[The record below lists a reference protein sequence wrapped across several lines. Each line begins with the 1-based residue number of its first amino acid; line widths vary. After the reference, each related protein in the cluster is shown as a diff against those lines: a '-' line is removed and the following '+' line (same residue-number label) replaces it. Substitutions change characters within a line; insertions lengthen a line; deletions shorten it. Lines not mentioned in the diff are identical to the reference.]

1 MKCAVDVPLFGHTI
15 SQVSAQVADNYYI
28 NVTMQST
35 TMYAPASPFSRPIP
49 AGAQA
54 LSGMY
59 RQVGLE
65 TSITGASSHQL
76 VTLLYNGFLDALT
89 EARGA
94 MQAKDVAAKGLAITR
109 AIRIIDEG
117 LKACLDVNA
126 GGDLALNLRD
136 LYTYVSLRLT
146 QANLRNDSGA
156 LDECTQ
162 LIQTV
167 RDAWVS
173 IKPAQA
179 EAVRGGMEVKA

>member
-1 MKCAVDVPLFGHTI
+1 MVLFAPSI
-15 SQVSAQVADNYYI
+15 DQVRRMAADNQYI

-35 TMYAPASPFSRPIP
+35 QMYAPASPFSRPIP

-65 TSITGASSHQL
+65 TSVTGASSHHL
-76 VTLLYNGFLDALT
+76 VTLLYDGFLDALT

-94 MQAKDVAAKGLAITR
+94 MLAKDVAAKGAAISR
-109 AIRIIDEG
+109 AIRIVDEG

-126 GGDLALNLRD
+126 GGELALNLRD
-136 LYTYVSLRLT
+136 LYTYISLRLT
-146 QANLRNDSGA
+146 QANLKNDSAA

-162 LIQTV
+162 LIQTI
-167 RDAWVS
+167 REAWVA
-173 IKPAQA
+173 IKPSQA
-179 EAVRGGMEVKA
+179 EAVRGGMEVRA

>member
-1 MKCAVDVPLFGHTI
+1 
-15 SQVSAQVADNYYI
+15 
-28 NVTMQST
+28 
-35 TMYAPASPFSRPIP
+35 
-49 AGAQA
+49 
-54 LSGMY
+54 
-59 RQVGLE
+59 
-65 TSITGASSHQL
+65 
-76 VTLLYNGFLDALT
+76 
-89 EARGA
+89 
-94 MQAKDVAAKGLAITR
+94 
-109 AIRIIDEG
+109 
-117 LKACLDVNA
+117 
-126 GGDLALNLRD
+126 LNLRD